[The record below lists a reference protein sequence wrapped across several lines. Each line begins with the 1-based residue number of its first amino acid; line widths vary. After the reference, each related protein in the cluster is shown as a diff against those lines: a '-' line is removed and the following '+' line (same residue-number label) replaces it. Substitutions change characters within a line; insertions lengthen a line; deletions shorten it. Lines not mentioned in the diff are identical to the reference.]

1 MTNPPT
7 PDLTPEA
14 VERMASG
21 HENSIRILCGDR
33 TVRSEE
39 AATLRALSA
48 ALEDERA
55 ERGALDAILSA
66 RAGCTDLAIIKA
78 KADLKAAEAER
89 DALKAQLAE
98 ALGLL
103 KVALKAVNWSFSAGT
118 EEREGG
124 SGRRQGKLLDQ
135 IRPFE
140 TDARAF
146 LASIEGDKP

>member
-1 MTNPPT
+1 MTDT
-7 PDLTPEA
+7 PDLTAPEA
-14 VERMASG
+14 VERLAKSSEQAMAKLLG
-21 HENSIRILCGDR
+21 VH
-33 TVRSEE
+33 TVYCEE

-98 ALGLL
+98 AVDFIQH
-103 KVALKAVNWSFSAGT
+103 VADGHPKDYSDNT
-118 EEREGG
+118 ER
-124 SGRRQGKLLDQ
+124 
-135 IRPFE
+135 
-140 TDARAF
+140 ARAF
-146 LASIEGDKP
+146 RAAHQKETGE